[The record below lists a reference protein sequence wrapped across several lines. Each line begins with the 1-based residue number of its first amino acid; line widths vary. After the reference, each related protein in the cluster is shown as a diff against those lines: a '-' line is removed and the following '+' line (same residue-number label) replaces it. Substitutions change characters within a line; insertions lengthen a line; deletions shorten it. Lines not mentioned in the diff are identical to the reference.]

1 MLNHDQREKRV
12 GRTEKALQR
21 SRSRD
26 RDMFRSLGRDPSTK
40 VPVNETPA
48 VAKSKDL
55 TWS

>member
-1 MLNHDQREKRV
+1 MDQREKRV
-12 GRTEKALQR
+12 GRPGKALQR

-55 TWS
+55 AWS